1 MKYFI
6 ILIVFLC
13 YSCGDKYEGEIV
25 YKASIPPN
33 MIGYISKTDLDVDA
47 KTDRQAK
54 IKFVTQA
61 TIYNNLTPHVQSQFI
76 EGTLRKN
83 HKRISYVLDQNT
95 IDSIN
100 QSIKRVTEYRNGY
113 FNPYVQKLS
122 PN

>member
-6 ILIVFLC
+6 ILVWFLC
-13 YSCGDKYEGEIV
+13 YSCEDKYAGEIV
-25 YKASIPPN
+25 YKATIPPN
-33 MIGYISKTDLDVDA
+33 MNGYISKTDVDVDA

-61 TIYNNLTPHVQSQFI
+61 TIYNNLSPHFRSQFI
-76 EGTLRKN
+76 AGTLMKN
-83 HKRISYVLDQNT
+83 NKRMSYVLDQNT

-113 FNPYVQKLS
+113 FSPYVQK
-122 PN
+122 